1 MGDFRNKL
9 RKLEREA
16 AIADRENRLRKGWT
30 VFHHDF
36 RPEQTYRNLR
46 LDEAARHIQRL
57 TGTPIAFWRCP
68 SRGLSV
74 EYRPLPPACGGKA
87 KAYRM
92 PRFSRLANEEDAKRE
107 LAEDMVMNG
116 IALYR
121 GLPNAVFDAEVNL
134 LVSLLRAPPSVGAAD
149 WLALKVQLQEK
160 SKIALETHENE
171 LRAHLLGQQYTG
183 LQTGPV
189 AIGVTLRARRV

>member
-16 AIADRENRLRKGWT
+16 AMADRENRLRRGWT

-57 TGTPIAFWRCP
+57 TGTPIAFCRCP
-68 SRGLSV
+68 SRGLSI
-74 EYRPLPPACGGKA
+74 EYRPLPTAGGGKA
-87 KAYRM
+87 KTYRM
-92 PRFSRLANEEDAKRE
+92 PRFSRLANDEDAKRE
-107 LAEDMVMNG
+107 LAEDMVLTG
-116 IALYR
+116 IGLYR

-134 LVSLLRAPPSVGAAD
+134 LVWLLRAPPSVNAAD
-149 WLALKVQLQEK
+149 WLKLRAKLQEK
-160 SKIALETHENE
+160 SKAALETLEDE
-171 LRAHLLGQQYTG
+171 LRANLLSQPYAG

-189 AIGVTLRARRV
+189 AATVNLGSRRV